1 MHYHTAIILVFR
13 LFLRPSKTDLF
24 NKYPFPVITR
34 NLIYIRRLNHRLL
47 DRCVLRH
54 TSNMNF
60 QSWVILG
67 SRGSMIFFQIHVYI
81 FSQFIQSRII
91 SRHDIFHHLN
101 WRKCTSPKLPWST
114 KQASPMSKW
123 MELSCGSCQ
132 LLHGHLGSVNL
143 LQGSKNNEKHCFL
156 K

>member
-1 MHYHTAIILVFR
+1 MADSCLLDGSTSPFFGSDLTRRFHYHTAIILAFR
-13 LFLRPSKTDLF
+13 LFLRPSKTNLF

-67 SRGSMIFFQIHVYI
+67 CRGRMIFFQIREYI
-81 FSQFIQSRII
+81 VVTIHLKPKSFKTQCFSS
-91 SRHDIFHHLN
+91 SYL
-101 WRKCTSPKLPWST
+101 KKMY
-114 KQASPMSKW
+114 KSKMT
-123 MELSCGSCQ
+123 MEY
-132 LLHGHLGSVNL
+132 
-143 LQGSKNNEKHCFL
+143 
-156 K
+156 